1 MYDLSGRIALV
12 TGAGPNI
19 GRAIAATLARA
30 GATVLCNDLKPAIAE
45 AAAKASADGNRKAF
59 ALPFDITDPDAV
71 EKAVDEASRKYGVI
85 DILVNNAGVTV
96 PRSILTMTVEEWR
109 LVTRV
114 IQDGAFHCSR
124 AVAKRLVDAK
134 KPGAIVNIASTTG
147 HRGRKNA
154 IAYATAK
161 GGILNFTRALAMDLA
176 PHKIRVNSVSPT
188 KTGASVGAIESAG
201 ARNFDEIPLGRLGE
215 PQDHANAVLF
225 LVSDAAS
232 FITGIDLRV
241 DGGTLATWGTRS
253 QADPAAGQRA

>member
-1 MYDLSGRIALV
+1 MAYDLSGRVALV

-30 GATVLCNDLKPAIAE
+30 GATVWCNDLKPRPRGSRRQSHPRATARPIPCP
-45 AAAKASADGNRKAF
+45 STS
-59 ALPFDITDPDAV
+59 PIPMQV
-71 EKAVDEASRKYGVI
+71 EKAVEEASKKHGPI

-96 PRSILTMTVEEWR
+96 PRGLLTISVEQWR
-109 LVTRV
+109 LVTRT
-114 IQDGAFHCSR
+114 IQEGAFLCSR
-124 AVAKRLVDAK
+124 AVVKRLIDAK

-161 GGILNFTRALAMDLA
+161 GGILNFTRALAIECA

-188 KTGASVGAIESAG
+188 KTGASVGAVESAA
-201 ARNFDEIPLGRLGE
+201 ARIFDEIPLGRLGQ

-225 LVSDAAS
+225 LVSDDAS

-253 QADPAAGQRA
+253 QTDPTASA

>member
-1 MYDLSGRIALV
+1 MANYDLSGRVALV

-30 GATVLCNDLKPAIAE
+30 GATVLCNDLKPDIAE
-45 AAAKASADGNRKAF
+45 AAAKVAAEGNRKAF
-59 ALPFDITDPDAV
+59 PLPFDITDPDQV
-71 EKAVDEASRKYGVI
+71 EKAVAEASAKHGPI

-96 PRSILTMTVEEWR
+96 PRSLLTITVEQWR
-109 LVTRV
+109 LVTRT
-114 IQDGAFHCSR
+114 IQEGAFLCSR
-124 AVAKRLVDAK
+124 AVAKRLIDAK

-161 GGILNFTRALAMDLA
+161 GGILNFTRALAVELA

-188 KTGASVGAIESAG
+188 KTGASVGAVESAG
-201 ARNFDEIPLGRLGE
+201 ARSFDEIPLGRLGQ

-225 LVSDAAS
+225 LVSDDAS
-232 FITGIDLRV
+232 FITGIDVRV

-253 QADPAAGQRA
+253 QADPTASA

>member
-1 MYDLSGRIALV
+1 MYDLTGRVALV

-19 GRAIAATLARA
+19 GRAIATTLARA
-30 GATVLCNDLKPAIAE
+30 GATVLCNDLKPEIAE
-45 AAAKASADGNRKAF
+45 AAAKAASQGNGKAHP
-59 ALPFDITDPDAV
+59 LPFDITDPDAV
-71 EKAVDEASRKYGVI
+71 ENAVDEASRQHDVI

-96 PRSILTMTVEEWR
+96 PRSILTMSVEEWR

-124 AVAKRLVDAK
+124 SVAKRLVAAK

-176 PHKIRVNSVSPT
+176 PHRIRVNSVSPT

-201 ARNFDEIPLGRLGE
+201 GA
-215 PQDHANAVLF
+215 Q
-225 LVSDAAS
+225 
-232 FITGIDLRV
+232 LR
-241 DGGTLATWGTRS
+241 R
-253 QADPAAGQRA
+253 DPARPPRRAAGPRQRGAVSRVGRRRLHHRHRPARRRRHARDLGHALAGRDLAGPRA

>member
-1 MYDLSGRIALV
+1 MYDLSGRVALV

-30 GATVLCNDLKPAIAE
+30 GATVLCNDLKPGIAE
-45 AAAKASADGNRKAF
+45 AAAKAAADGNRKAF
-59 ALPFDITDPDAV
+59 PLPFDITDPDAV
-71 EKAVDEASRKYGVI
+71 EKAVDEASRQHGVI

-124 AVAKRLVDAK
+124 AVAKRLVAAK

-188 KTGASVGAIESAG
+188 KTGASVGAIETAG
-201 ARNFDEIPLGRLGE
+201 ARSFDEIPLGRLGE

-253 QADPAAGQRA
+253 QADPAGGQHA